1 MSTIAQLVEEWKK
14 KLLDL
19 SKRNNL
25 LNFRTTR
32 RGTLT
37 IAYPD
42 FDELYSSLTDGD
54 ELQFAKPSQEEEF
67 DLFGEEGGGN
77 PKFTIKSTAPSL
89 KEESTTLRGL
99 RRRAKTI
106 MEEQGINV
114 LYVAFGLVRWKE
126 SDDAP
131 QEFTSPLVLVPVTL
145 SIASVV
151 DPYVLSFNDDEI
163 TVNPTLVYKLEH
175 DFGLKLPEFDDSKGI
190 EAYLQTCEVLFND
203 HPGWSIERN
212 AYLSIFSFLKINMY
226 YDLSKNL
233 EAASENAIIHAFSG
247 DMDGL
252 SDQSDILLSMED
264 IDYDKDINPKNVFQV
279 LDADTSQQEAI
290 ELAKRGASFVLQ
302 GPPGT
307 GKSQTITNIIAES
320 LAAGKTVLFVSEK
333 EAALNVVKH
342 RLDQTHILDFCLP
355 MHSHKA
361 NKKEIITELYRTAE
375 LGRERV
381 KEDALI
387 QLDKLYSNR
396 LRLDQLS
403 EEIHRSVAPLTGC
416 RDR

>member
-1 MSTIAQLVEEWKK
+1 MDDKQAEISNIVQSLRRAKSMSTIAQLIEEWKK

-77 PKFTIKSTAPSL
+77 PNFTIKSTASSL

-114 LYVAFGLVRWKE
+114 LYVAFGIVRWKE

-145 SIASVV
+145 SISSVV

-163 TVNPTLVYKLEH
+163 TVNPTLVYKL
-175 DFGLKLPEFDDSKGI
+175 
-190 EAYLQTCEVLFND
+190 
-203 HPGWSIERN
+203 
-212 AYLSIFSFLKINMY
+212 
-226 YDLSKNL
+226 
-233 EAASENAIIHAFSG
+233 
-247 DMDGL
+247 
-252 SDQSDILLSMED
+252 
-264 IDYDKDINPKNVFQV
+264 
-279 LDADTSQQEAI
+279 DTDV
-290 ELAKRGASFVLQ
+290 RG
-302 GPPGT
+302 
-307 GKSQTITNIIAES
+307 S
-320 LAAGKTVLFVSEK
+320 L
-333 EAALNVVKH
+333 
-342 RLDQTHILDFCLP
+342 
-355 MHSHKA
+355 
-361 NKKEIITELYRTAE
+361 
-375 LGRERV
+375 
-381 KEDALI
+381 
-387 QLDKLYSNR
+387 
-396 LRLDQLS
+396 
-403 EEIHRSVAPLTGC
+403 
-416 RDR
+416 